1 MNLDTSIPLG
11 LGNMRAMENLGDTI
25 TGLGKQQR
33 EINIQNAY
41 KNAPSEDVA
50 IQAVKKIDADLGMKM
65 EQTKIQTETFK
76 EAHRARLMENK
87 YNEMDH
93 IAGVLEGMDMNN
105 PGPDLQHEW
114 NMVAETA
121 SMYGIKMPTQVDAL
135 WRKHFID
142 QTKGTSGRLK
152 ELKAAKGGT
161 DVWSKKSAELK
172 AINDMPET
180 TPEEIAAKSNAIDDF
195 KLKSSYSTFYSASPE
210 KVAQEGKI
218 AEARATAGIAPGL
231 RLAQGKAD
239 IEIDTE
245 KKKKDVLAEPTP
257 ADVRKF
263 ETEFATT
270 KDQMKILTAD
280 AEKNSG
286 VAGTLKSFIPGNQ
299 SFVYRVKLVSFI
311 DGMVLP
317 LLREQKGP
325 QTEND
330 ARRLESASTILK
342 SRGVQLNGA
351 AFKEELKRVNEIL
364 ERNFGSKT
372 GKTQPAD
379 TAHPDIKQ
387 NGVIYKWNGTQ
398 YE

>member
-161 DVWSKKSAELK
+161 GVWAQKSAELT
-172 AINDMPET
+172 AINAM
-180 TPEEIAAKSNAIDDF
+180 EEGPDKEQAKQDF
-195 KLKSSYSTFYSASPE
+195 LLKSSYPTYYNASPE

-218 AEARATAGIAPGL
+218 AEARATAQIGPGL
-231 RLAQGKAD
+231 QLAQGKMG
-239 IEIDTE
+239 IELEGE
-245 KKKKDVLAEPTP
+245 KKKKDITNEPSVP
-257 ADVRKF
+257 EVRKQK
-263 ETEFATT
+263 ATIENT
-270 KDQMKILTAD
+270 LSVFNEISTNVDKFTGPAGAVSAAIPGTD
-280 AEKNSG
+280 AYTYRKKVE
-286 VAGTLKSFIPGNQ
+286 SFIN
-299 SFVYRVKLVSFI
+299 
-311 DGMVLP
+311 GMVIP
-317 LLREQKGP
+317 LLAQQKGP
-325 QTEND
+325 QTDTDMRNM
-330 ARRLESASTILK
+330 RSAMTILGDV
-342 SRGVQLNGA
+342 GVQLNREQFKKELLRVKDVIDRNA
-351 AFKEELKRVNEIL
+351 KAFSKEGI
-364 ERNFGSKT
+364 KT
-372 GKTQPAD
+372 EQITVSD
-379 TAHPDIKQ
+379 TSAIDAFFKAR
-387 NGVIYKWNGTQ
+387 KK
-398 YE
+398 